1 MGSYNIEIPHPVI
14 EVEVD
19 YEPATERDQ
28 MSRWFARVEIA
39 GVVLMKREYDAEWR
53 NYTTR
58 PDNFAEDGDE
68 ARRMILEEFGKVMKN
83 LIEGGTK

>member
-39 GVVLMKREYDAEWR
+39 GVVLMKREYSASWHD
-53 NYTTR
+53 YTKR
-58 PDNFAEDGDE
+58 PENFAEDADE
-68 ARRMILEEFGKVMKN
+68 ARRLILEEFGNALKT
-83 LIEGGTK
+83 LLEGGAK